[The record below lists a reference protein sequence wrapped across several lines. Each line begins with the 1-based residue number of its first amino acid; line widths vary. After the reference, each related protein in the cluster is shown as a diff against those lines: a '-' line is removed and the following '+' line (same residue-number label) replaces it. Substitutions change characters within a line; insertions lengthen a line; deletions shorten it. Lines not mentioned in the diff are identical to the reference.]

1 LMGHPVAGRSELP
14 ADGTTLSELEQGVS
28 GHGGQY
34 GGVPVLGGQ
43 ILLLD
48 GGHDG
53 HV

>member
-1 LMGHPVAGRSELP
+1 MGQPISGRSDAP
-14 ADGTTLSELEQGVS
+14 GRRTTFSQLEQGVS
-28 GHGGQY
+28 GHGGQC
-34 GGVPVLGGQ
+34 GRVPVLGGQ